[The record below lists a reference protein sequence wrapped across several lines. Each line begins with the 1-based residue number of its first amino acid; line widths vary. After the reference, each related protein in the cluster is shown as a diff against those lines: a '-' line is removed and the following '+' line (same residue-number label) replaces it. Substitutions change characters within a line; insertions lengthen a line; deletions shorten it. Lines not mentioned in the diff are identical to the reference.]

1 MSKTRNVSDY
11 QYLIV
16 GGTTKAATTSLFS
29 YLSDHPSICAASYKE
44 TRFFLDSKYPLP
56 SKFRF
61 NGDVE
66 EYSSLFT
73 QCDED
78 DIRLESTPDYLYCS
92 SALDRI
98 AAYLPKSKLVFS
110 LREPI
115 SRIISWYRFGK
126 QIDRL
131 PKSLSLDEY
140 VDDMFSIDDS
150 NRPNENKVINETPL
164 TKNKIAEQY
173 MQTLQQGRYSV
184 YLQQY
189 LDHIGI
195 NRIHILY
202 YEQIAENPIKELM
215 ELCDFVGIDPNFYRD
230 YTFQVTNRTETM
242 RNTGLHKKYR
252 HFRFKLR
259 SWTHNKPIIHKP
271 LKTFRKA
278 IEPLYL
284 RLNTRPQENVHVS
297 KETKDKLVNY
307 YRMDVHNLVELTG
320 KQPPWELYF
329 Q

>member
-44 TRFFLDSKYPLP
+44 TRFFLDTEYPLP

-61 NGDVE
+61 NGDIE

-92 SALDRI
+92 TALDRI
-98 AAYLPKSKLVFS
+98 ASYLPESKLIFS

-140 VDDMFSIDDS
+140 VDYMFSIDDS
-150 NRPNENKVINETPL
+150 NQPNKVINETL
-164 TKNKIAEQY
+164 FTKNKIAEQY
-173 MQTLQQGRYSV
+173 MQTLQQGRYSI

-195 NRIHILY
+195 NRTHILY
-202 YEQIAENPIKELM
+202 YENLAKNPLNELIDI
-215 ELCDFVGIDPNFYRD
+215 CDFAMIEPNFYSG
-230 YTFQVTNRTETM
+230 YTFKVENRTETM
-242 RNTGLHKKYR
+242 RNTEFHKKYR
-252 HFRFKLR
+252 NFRFKLR
-259 SWTHNKPIIHKP
+259 SWTHNKPVIHKP
-271 LKTFRKA
+271 LKTMRKA

-284 RLNTRPQENVHVS
+284 RLNTRPQENIHAS
-297 KETKDKLVNY
+297 KETRDRLVNY
-307 YRMDVHNLVELTG
+307 YRKDVHNLAELTG